1 MSDPHNTIGDG
12 GGGCIE
18 GVRDISPRPIFKG
31 DGGTGCIST
40 DHVIGDG
47 GSNG

>member
-1 MSDPHNTIGDG
+1 MNDDLPIKDDIETGDG

-18 GVRDISPRPIFKG
+18 GW
-31 DGGTGCIST
+31 T
-40 DHVIGDG
+40 DLGDG